1 MALRNAFQDLATEQ
15 TLNNFKIGNDT
26 LDRELLTEI
35 LYELKK
41 INLHLSIVT
50 GEELSDEEINLE
62 ERL

>member
-1 MALRNAFQDLATEQ
+1 MALRNAFQDLATEK